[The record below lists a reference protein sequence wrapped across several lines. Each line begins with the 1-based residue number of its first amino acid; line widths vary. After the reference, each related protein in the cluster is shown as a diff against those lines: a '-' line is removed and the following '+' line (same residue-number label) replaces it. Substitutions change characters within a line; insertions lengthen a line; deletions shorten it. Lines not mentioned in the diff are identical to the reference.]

1 MILTPYVTAFQNY
14 KPALELQ
21 NISASKI
28 RQVPAQHGMR
38 AYEECDLVF
47 SINYD
52 LNKTM
57 KWTTKEVYLG
67 LIAYWNDSV
76 GLQEQT
82 VWDKTVYYT
91 DTASF

>member
-1 MILTPYVTAFQNY
+1 
-14 KPALELQ
+14 
-21 NISASKI
+21 
-28 RQVPAQHGMR
+28 MR

-67 LIAYWNDSV
+67 LIAFWNDSV
-76 GLQEQT
+76 GLQE
-82 VWDKTVYYT
+82 
-91 DTASF
+91 